1 MFIIIFNGALLRPA
15 IPKLNI
21 LNLKYIE
28 DLSVL
33 MALNLKISLIPDPV
47 ERMKPLTHDER
58 TAQLLP
64 FENNRLQ
71 EQLDCLEK
79 VSSQKNNS
87 K

>member
-1 MFIIIFNGALLRPA
+1 
-15 IPKLNI
+15 
-21 LNLKYIE
+21 
-28 DLSVL
+28 

-79 VSSQKNNS
+79 VTSQKNNS